1 MSTIKNFKTMCS
13 AFSGVSRFALSLA
26 LYSVLWPG
34 LVLGASPPEPLPVT
48 PPAPPDPGPRTATDR
63 SGTLQTRDGLTL
75 RLTTD
80 LGPVR
85 IVALEPGAPPVV
97 RYTAHI
103 ETDARAPLAQ
113 SLLDRYSLTAKTTP
127 FGVEIVGAS
136 PSQTGR
142 GEGNAQFYVQF
153 EVAVP
158 SGYNLEIST
167 GFGDIETQDIGG
179 TANLTT
185 EGGNIRTGR
194 IGFIG
199 FRNVAQGR
207 TVAKLATQGGHIQ
220 VQDVMGSLD
229 AFTAGGHIVAGN
241 ISGDAVLR
249 SGGGHI
255 RAGQI
260 SGRAQ
265 LETDG
270 GNITLKQAESFVSVR
285 TGGGQIDFGEVR
297 GSVRAQTGGGGIR
310 IITVS
315 GPMEVESNGGSICLT
330 RVAGAVQAATAG
342 GTIQAWINPDGSSSG
357 GKVSLAGASQLSS
370 GAGDITVFLPRNL
383 AVNIDAVVENGGLS
397 RIDADPALLLNIQ
410 PMGNR
415 SAGAVRAMGALNG
428 GGEVLK
434 LRTTV
439 GKIHLQFLDEDTGL
453 RDTLIREQRERID
466 RKHESDIFPLLQV
479 KSSEPAPQ
487 SAESGGPSE
496 KSDWLESWM
505 DKLEIALLG
514 GLREDS
520 GDFFKRLIARPN
532 PAYPELAKRAR
543 IQGVVKL
550 QVKVKTDGSI
560 EVQKILQGEPVLA
573 DAAIEAVKGW
583 RANPA
588 TINGTRVEIIS
599 TVTFDFELPH

>member
-1 MSTIKNFKTMCS
+1 MSTITNFKTT
-13 AFSGVSRFALSLA
+13 SGPCPGVPRIALSFIFTLA
-26 LYSVLWPG
+26 LLPELAYSANSLE
-34 LVLGASPPEPLPVT
+34 LHPVN
-48 PPAPPDPGPRTATDR
+48 PPASADPGARASVDR
-63 SGTLQTRDGLTL
+63 SGTLQTKDGLTL
-75 RLTTD
+75 HLTAD
-80 LGPVR
+80 VGSVR
-85 IVALEPGAPPVV
+85 IVALEPGAPPLV

-113 SLLDRYSLTAKTTP
+113 SLLDRYSLTAKATAS
-127 FGVEIVGAS
+127 GVEIMGSS

-142 GEGNAQFYVQF
+142 SGATAQFYVQF

-158 SGYNLEIST
+158 TGYSLDVNT
-167 GFGDIETQDIGG
+167 GVGDIETQDVGG
-179 TANLTT
+179 TASLITG
-185 EGGNIRTGR
+185 GGNIRTGR
-194 IGFIG
+194 IAFTG
-199 FRNVAQGR
+199 FRIAALGR
-207 TVAKLATQGGHIQ
+207 PSAKLYTEGGHIQ
-220 VQDVMGSLD
+220 VQDVSGNLD

-270 GNITLKQAESFVSVR
+270 GNITLKQAGSFVSVR

-342 GTIQAWINPDGSSSG
+342 GTIQAWINPEGNSSG
-357 GKVSLAGASQLSS
+357 GKVSLPGASQLSS
-370 GAGDITVFLPRNL
+370 GAGDIIVFLPRNL
-383 AVNIDAVVENGGLS
+383 AANIDAMVENGGLS
-397 RIDADPALLLNIQ
+397 RIEADPALLLNIQ
-410 PMGNR
+410 PLGNH
-415 SAGAVRAMGALNG
+415 SVGPVRATGALNG

-439 GKIHLQFLDEDTGL
+439 GKIRLQFLDADTGL
-453 RDTLIREQRERID
+453 RDSLIREQRERID
-466 RKHESDIFPLLQV
+466 RKHESDILPV
-479 KSSEPAPQ
+479 KASASNAKTEEPPPPG
-487 SAESGGPSE
+487 ET
-496 KSDWLESWM
+496 SDWLESWM
-505 DKLEIALLG
+505 DKLEIALMG

-520 GDFFKRLIARPN
+520 SDFFKRITAAPR
-532 PAYPELAKRAR
+532 PAYPELAKRAH
-543 IQGVVKL
+543 IQGVVIL

-573 DAAIEAVKGW
+573 DAAIDAVKRW

-588 TINGTRVEIIS
+588 LINGTRVETIS
-599 TVTFDFELPH
+599 TVTFDFELH

>member
-1 MSTIKNFKTMCS
+1 MSTITNFKPGS
-13 AFSGVSRFALSLA
+13 GAWAGISHAVLAFVFSFALL
-26 LYSVLWPG
+26 PG
-34 LVLGASPPEPLPVT
+34 LVSGANSFDPLPFN
-48 PPAPPDPGPRTATDR
+48 PPVPPDPGPRASVER

-80 LGPVR
+80 VGSVH
-85 IVALEPGAPPVV
+85 IVTLAPDAPPVV

-113 SLLDRYSLTAKTTP
+113 SLLDRYSLTAKATP
-127 FGVEIVGAS
+127 NGVEMVGAA
-136 PSQTGR
+136 PQQAGR
-142 GEGNAQFYVQF
+142 SGANAQFYLQY

-158 SGYNLEIST
+158 AGYSVEVNT
-167 GFGDIETQDIGG
+167 GIGDIETEDVGG
-179 TANLTT
+179 TASLITG
-185 EGGNIRTGR
+185 GGNIRTGR
-194 IGFIG
+194 IGFTG
-199 FRNVAQGR
+199 FRNVLDGR
-207 TVAKLATQGGHIQ
+207 LTAKLSTEGGHIQ
-220 VQDVMGSLD
+220 IQDVAGSVD
-229 AFTAGGHIVAGN
+229 AFTVGGHVVAGN
-241 ISGDAVLR
+241 ISGNAVLR

-270 GNITLKQAESFVSVR
+270 GNITLKQAGSFVSVR

-330 RVAGAVQAATAG
+330 RVAGAVRAATAG
-342 GTIQAWINPDGSSSG
+342 GTIQAWINPDSSSSG
-357 GKVSLAGASQLSS
+357 GKVSLPGASQLSS
-370 GAGDITVFLPRNL
+370 GAGDIIVFLPRNL
-383 AVNIDAVVENGGLS
+383 AANIDALVENGGLN

-410 PMGNR
+410 SLGNR
-415 SAGAVRAMGALNG
+415 GAGAVRATGMLNG

-439 GKIHLQFLDEDTGL
+439 GKIRLQFLDADTGL
-453 RDTLIREQRERID
+453 RDSLIREQRERID
-466 RKHESDIFPLLQV
+466 RKHESDILPV
-479 KSSEPAPQ
+479 KASSSDSRAEEPPTPG
-487 SAESGGPSE
+487 ET
-496 KSDWLESWM
+496 SDWLESWM

-514 GLREDS
+514 GLREDPS
-520 GDFFKRLIARPN
+520 DFFKRLTAAPH
-532 PAYPELAKRAR
+532 PAYPELAKRAH

-550 QVKVKTDGSI
+550 QVKIRADGSV

-573 DAAIEAVKGW
+573 DAAIEAVKRW

-588 TINGTRVEIIS
+588 TINGTRVETIS
-599 TVTFDFELPH
+599 TVTFDFEPK

>member
-1 MSTIKNFKTMCS
+1 MSTVTNLKT
-13 AFSGVSRFALSLA
+13 ASGRFRALSRIAFALVVSGT
-26 LYSVLWPG
+26 LWPSQG
-34 LVLGASPPEPLPVT
+34 LVANAIDPDPRDPVLPGE
-48 PPAPPDPGPRTATDR
+48 PGPRASVDR
-63 SGTLQTRDGLTL
+63 SGTLQTRDGQTL
-75 RLTTD
+75 HLTTD
-80 LGPVR
+80 VGSVR
-85 IVALEPGAPPVV
+85 IVALEPGAPPAV
-97 RYTAHI
+97 RYSVHI
-103 ETDARAPLAQ
+103 ETDARAPLAE
-113 SLLDRYSLTAKTTP
+113 SLLEHYSLTARATAT
-127 FGVEIVGAS
+127 GVEIIGAS
-136 PSQTGR
+136 PAQTGR
-142 GEGNAQFYVQF
+142 SGANAQFYVQY

-158 SGYNLEIST
+158 AGYSLDVNT
-167 GFGDIETQDIGG
+167 GVGDIETQDIGG
-179 TANLTT
+179 TASLVT

-194 IGFIG
+194 IGFNG
-199 FRNVAQGR
+199 FRNAAQGHPI
-207 TVAKLATQGGHIQ
+207 AKLSTQGGHIQ
-220 VQDVMGSLD
+220 VQEVAGNLD

-270 GNITLKQAESFVSVR
+270 GNITLKQAGSFVSVR

-342 GTIQAWINPDGSSSG
+342 GTIQAWINPDATSSG
-357 GKVSLAGASQLSS
+357 GKVSLPGASQLSS
-370 GAGDITVFLPRNL
+370 GAGDINVFLPRNL
-383 AVNIDAVVENGGLS
+383 AATIDAMVENGGLS
-397 RIDADPALLLNIQ
+397 RIEADPALFLNIQ

-415 SAGAVRAMGALNG
+415 GAGPVRATGALNG

-439 GKIHLQFLDEDTGL
+439 GKIRLQFLDADTGL
-453 RDTLIREQRERID
+453 RDSLIREQRERID
-466 RKHESDIFPLLQV
+466 RKHDSDILPV
-479 KSSEPAPQ
+479 KSSGPAPR
-487 SAESGGPSE
+487 ANENPAPRE
-496 KSDWLESWM
+496 TSDWLESWM

-520 GDFFKRLIARPN
+520 GDFFKRLIAAPH
-532 PAYPELAKRAR
+532 PAYPDLARRAR

-573 DAAIEAVKGW
+573 EAAMEAVKKW

-588 TINGTRVEIIS
+588 SINGMRVETIS
-599 TVTFDFELPH
+599 TVTFDFELH

>member
-1 MSTIKNFKTMCS
+1 M
-13 AFSGVSRFALSLA
+13 
-26 LYSVLWPG
+26 
-34 LVLGASPPEPLPVT
+34 
-48 PPAPPDPGPRTATDR
+48 DR

-75 RLTTD
+75 HLTAD
-80 LGPVR
+80 LGSVR
-85 IVALEPGAPPVV
+85 VVALEPGAPPVV

-113 SLLDRYSLTAKTTP
+113 SLLDHYSLTAKTTAS
-127 FGVEIVGAS
+127 GVEIVGAS
-136 PSQTGR
+136 PPQSGR
-142 GEGNAQFYVQF
+142 NGANAQFYVQF

-158 SGYNLEIST
+158 ASYSLDVNT
-167 GFGDIETQDIGG
+167 GVGDIETQDIAG
-179 TANLTT
+179 TASLISG
-185 EGGNIRTGR
+185 GGNIRTGR
-194 IGFIG
+194 IGFTE
-199 FRNVAQGR
+199 FRNAAQNHPN
-207 TVAKLATQGGHIQ
+207 AKLSTEGGHIQ
-220 VQDVMGSLD
+220 VQDVTGNLD

-260 SGRAQ
+260 GGRAQ

-270 GNITLKQAESFVSVR
+270 GNITLKQAGSFVSVR

-342 GTIQAWINPDGSSSG
+342 GTIQAWINPDAGSSG
-357 GKVSLAGASQLSS
+357 GKVSLPGASQLSS
-370 GAGDITVFLPRNL
+370 GAGDINVFLPRNL
-383 AVNIDAVVENGGLS
+383 AVNIDALVESGGLG
-397 RIDADPALLLNIQ
+397 RIDADPALFLNIQ
-410 PMGNR
+410 PMGNHGG
-415 SAGAVRAMGALNG
+415 SSVRATGSLNG

-439 GKIHLQFLDEDTGL
+439 GKIRLQFLDADTGL
-453 RDTLIREQRERID
+453 RDSLIREQRERID
-466 RKHESDIFPLLQV
+466 RKHESDILPV
-479 KSSEPAPQ
+479 KATAPNPKAEEPPAPG
-487 SAESGGPSE
+487 ET
-496 KSDWLESWM
+496 SDWLESWM
-505 DKLEIALLG
+505 DRLEIALMG

-520 GDFFKRLIARPN
+520 SDFFKRLLAAPH
-532 PAYPELAKRAR
+532 PAYPDIAKRAH
-543 IQGVVKL
+543 IQGVVIL

-573 DAAIEAVKGW
+573 DAAIDAVKRW

-588 TINGTRVEIIS
+588 VINGTRIETIS
-599 TVTFDFELPH
+599 TVTFDFELH

>member
-1 MSTIKNFKTMCS
+1 MSTITIFKTMKGPG
-13 AFSGVSRFALSLA
+13 AGAVRIALSLA
-26 LYSVLWPG
+26 VAVALLPG
-34 LVLGASPPEPLPVT
+34 LAANANRFEPLPVGPT
-48 PPAPPDPGPRTATDR
+48 VPPDPGPRASVDR

-75 RLTTD
+75 HLTAD
-80 LGPVR
+80 LGSVR

-97 RYTAHI
+97 RYAAHI

-113 SLLDRYSLTAKTTP
+113 GLLDRYSLTAKATAS
-127 FGVEIVGAS
+127 GVEIIGAA
-136 PSQTGR
+136 PLQNGR
-142 GEGNAQFYVQF
+142 GGANAQFYVQF
-153 EVAVP
+153 EMAVP
-158 SGYNLEIST
+158 AGYNLEVNT
-167 GFGDIETQDIGG
+167 GVGDIETQDIGG
-179 TANLTT
+179 TASLIT

-199 FRNVAQGR
+199 FRNVAQGHSS
-207 TVAKLATQGGHIQ
+207 AKLSTQGGHIQ
-220 VQDVMGSLD
+220 VQDVAGNLD

-260 SGRAQ
+260 NGRAQ

-270 GNITLKQAESFVSVR
+270 GNITLKQAGSFVSVR

-342 GTIQAWINPDGSSSG
+342 GTIQAWINPDAGASG
-357 GKVSLAGASQLSS
+357 GKVSLPGASQLSS
-370 GAGDITVFLPRNL
+370 GAGDINVFLPRNL
-383 AVNIDAVVENGGLS
+383 AANIDALVENGGLS

-410 PMGNR
+410 PVGNR
-415 SAGAVRAMGALNG
+415 NVGSVHATGVLNG

-439 GKIHLQFLDEDTGL
+439 GKIRLQFLDADTGL
-453 RDTLIREQRERID
+453 RDSLIREQRERID
-466 RKHESDIFPLLQV
+466 RKHESDILPV
-479 KSSEPAPQ
+479 KASSPNPKAEEPPAPG
-487 SAESGGPSE
+487 ET
-496 KSDWLESWM
+496 SDWLESWM
-505 DKLEIALLG
+505 DKLEIALMG

-520 GDFFKRLIARPN
+520 SEFFKRITAAPRPV
-532 PAYPELAKRAR
+532 YPELAKRAH

-573 DAAIEAVKGW
+573 DAAIEAVKRW

-588 TINGTRVEIIS
+588 TINGTRVETIS
-599 TVTFDFELPH
+599 TVTFDFVPN

>member
-1 MSTIKNFKTMCS
+1 MSTITNSKPKYVALAGIPRAALPLVF
-13 AFSGVSRFALSLA
+13 AFALL
-26 LYSVLWPG
+26 PG
-34 LVLGASPPEPLPVT
+34 LACGESSFEPFPTNPPV
-48 PPAPPDPGPRTATDR
+48 PADPGPRVSVER
-63 SGTLQTRDGLTL
+63 SGTLQTRDGMTLHLTA
-75 RLTTD
+75 D
-80 LGPVR
+80 LGSVR
-85 IVALEPGAPPVV
+85 IVTLDPGAAPVV
-97 RYTAHI
+97 RYTVHI

-113 SLLDRYSLTAKTTP
+113 SLLDRYSLTARAVSS
-127 FGVEIVGAS
+127 GVELIGAS

-142 GEGNAQFYVQF
+142 SGANPQFYVEF

-158 SGYNLEIST
+158 AGYSLDVNT
-167 GFGDIETQDIGG
+167 GVGDIETEDIGG
-179 TANLTT
+179 TASLITQ
-185 EGGNIRTGR
+185 GGNIRTGR
-194 IGFIG
+194 IGFGG
-199 FRNVAQGR
+199 FRNASQGR
-207 TVAKLATQGGHIQ
+207 SSAKLSTEGGHIQ
-220 VQDVMGSLD
+220 VQDVAGNLD

-270 GNITLKQAESFVSVR
+270 GNITLKQAGSFVSVR

-342 GTIQAWINPDGSSSG
+342 GTIQAWINPDSSSSG
-357 GKVSLAGASQLSS
+357 GKVSLPGASQLSS
-370 GAGDITVFLPRNL
+370 GAGDIIVFLPRNL
-383 AVNIDAVVENGGLS
+383 AANIDALVENGGLS

-410 PMGNR
+410 PLGNR
-415 SAGAVRAMGALNG
+415 GAGSVRATGMLNG

-439 GKIHLQFLDEDTGL
+439 GKIRLQFLDADTGL
-453 RDTLIREQRERID
+453 RDSLIREQRERID
-466 RKHESDIFPLLQV
+466 RKHESDILPV
-479 KSSEPAPQ
+479 KASATNPKTEEPAAPG
-487 SAESGGPSE
+487 ET
-496 KSDWLESWM
+496 SDWLESWM
-505 DKLEIALLG
+505 DKLEIALMG

-520 GDFFKRLIARPN
+520 TDFFKRLIAAPH
-532 PAYPELAKRAR
+532 PAYPELAKRAH
-543 IQGVVKL
+543 IQGVVIL
-550 QVKVKTDGSI
+550 QVKLKTDGSV
-560 EVQKILQGEPVLA
+560 EVQRILQGEPVLA
-573 DAAIEAVKGW
+573 DAAVDAVKRW

-599 TVTFDFELPH
+599 TVTFDFEPR

>member
-1 MSTIKNFKTMCS
+1 MRAITNFKTM
-13 AFSGVSRFALSLA
+13 SGASTSVSRIALSFFFSVAFLPLLA
-26 LYSVLWPG
+26 YSANPIEPVPVNPPMPG
-34 LVLGASPPEPLPVT
+34 
-48 PPAPPDPGPRTATDR
+48 DPGPRAAADR

-75 RLTTD
+75 HLTAD
-80 LGPVR
+80 LGSVR

-103 ETDARAPLAQ
+103 ETDVRAPLAQ
-113 SLLDRYSLTAKTTP
+113 SLLDRYSLTAKTTAY
-127 FGVEIVGAS
+127 GVEIVGAS
-136 PSQTGR
+136 PSQAGR
-142 GEGNAQFYVQF
+142 SGANAQFYVQF

-158 SGYNLEIST
+158 ASYSLDVNT
-167 GFGDIETQDIGG
+167 GVGDIETQDIGG
-179 TANLTT
+179 TASLIT

-194 IGFIG
+194 IGLIG
-199 FRNVAQGR
+199 FRNAAQGHPI
-207 TVAKLATQGGHIQ
+207 AKLSTQGGHIQ
-220 VQDVMGSLD
+220 VQDITGNLD

-241 ISGDAVLR
+241 IFGDAVLR

-270 GNITLKQAESFVSVR
+270 GNITLKQAGSFVSVR

-342 GTIQAWINPDGSSSG
+342 GTIQAWINPDGNSSG
-357 GKVSLAGASQLSS
+357 GKVSLPGASQLSS
-370 GAGDITVFLPRNL
+370 GAGDIIVFLPRNL
-383 AVNIDAVVENGGLS
+383 AANIDAMVENGGLS
-397 RIDADPALLLNIQ
+397 RIDADPALFLSIQ

-415 SAGAVRAMGALNG
+415 NAGPVRATGALNG

-439 GKIHLQFLDEDTGL
+439 GKIRLQFLDADTGL
-453 RDTLIREQRERID
+453 RDSLIREQRERID
-466 RKHESDIFPLLQV
+466 RKHESDILPV
-479 KSSEPAPQ
+479 KASAPNPKAVEPPAPG
-487 SAESGGPSE
+487 ET
-496 KSDWLESWM
+496 SDWLESWM

-520 GDFFKRLIARPN
+520 SDFFKRLTAAPH
-532 PAYPELAKRAR
+532 PAYPELAKRAH

-573 DAAIEAVKGW
+573 DAAIEAVKRW

-588 TINGTRVEIIS
+588 TINGTRVETIS
-599 TVTFDFELPH
+599 TVTFDFEPN

>member
-1 MSTIKNFKTMCS
+1 
-13 AFSGVSRFALSLA
+13 
-26 LYSVLWPG
+26 
-34 LVLGASPPEPLPVT
+34 
-48 PPAPPDPGPRTATDR
+48 
-63 SGTLQTRDGLTL
+63 
-75 RLTTD
+75 
-80 LGPVR
+80 VR
-85 IVALEPGAPPVV
+85 IVTLEPGVPPVV

-113 SLLDRYSLTAKTTP
+113 NLLDRYSLTAKATAS
-127 FGVEIVGAS
+127 GVEIIGAS
-136 PSQTGR
+136 PSQAGR
-142 GEGNAQFYVQF
+142 SGANAQFYVQF

-158 SGYNLEIST
+158 AGYSLDVNT
-167 GFGDIETQDIGG
+167 GVGDVETQDVGG
-179 TANLTT
+179 TASLITG
-185 EGGNIRTGR
+185 GGNIRTGR
-194 IGFIG
+194 IAFAG
-199 FRNVAQGR
+199 FRNAALGR
-207 TVAKLATQGGHIQ
+207 PSAKLYTEGGHIQ
-220 VQDVMGSLD
+220 VQDVSGNLD

-270 GNITLKQAESFVSVR
+270 GNITLKQAGSFVSVR

-342 GTIQAWINPDGSSSG
+342 GTIQAWINPEGNSSG
-357 GKVSLAGASQLSS
+357 GKVSLPGASQLSS
-370 GAGDITVFLPRNL
+370 GAGDIIVFLPRNL
-383 AVNIDAVVENGGLS
+383 AANIDAMVENGGLS
-397 RIDADPALLLNIQ
+397 RIEADPALLLNIQ
-410 PMGNR
+410 PLGNR
-415 SAGAVRAMGALNG
+415 SAGPVRATGALNG

-439 GKIHLQFLDEDTGL
+439 GKIRLQFLDADTGL
-453 RDTLIREQRERID
+453 RDSLIREQRERID
-466 RKHESDIFPLLQV
+466 RKHESDILPV
-479 KSSEPAPQ
+479 KASAPNPKAEEPPAPG
-487 SAESGGPSE
+487 ET
-496 KSDWLESWM
+496 SDWLESWM
-505 DKLEIALLG
+505 DRLEIALMG

-520 GDFFKRLIARPN
+520 SDFFKRITAAPR
-532 PAYPELAKRAR
+532 PAYPELAKRAH
-543 IQGVVKL
+543 IQGVVIL

-573 DAAIEAVKGW
+573 DAAIDAVKRW

-588 TINGTRVEIIS
+588 LINGTRVETIS
-599 TVTFDFELPH
+599 TVTFDFELH

>member
-1 MSTIKNFKTMCS
+1 MNPIAIFKFS
-13 AFSGVSRFALSLA
+13 REAFKGTSRAALA
-26 LYSVLWPG
+26 PVFFTVFFVG
-34 LVLGASPPEPLPVT
+34 LVLSASAHEPAEINPPVPS
-48 PPAPPDPGPRTATDR
+48 DPSPRTAIDR
-63 SGTLQTRDGLTL
+63 SGVFQTKDGLTL
-75 RLTTD
+75 HLTTD
-80 LGPVR
+80 LGSVR

-97 RYTAHI
+97 RYTVHI

-113 SLLDRYSLTAKTTP
+113 SLLDRYALTAKTTYS
-127 FGVEIVGAS
+127 GVEINGTSPTQAGRTGA
-136 PSQTGR
+136 
-142 GEGNAQFYVQF
+142 NAQFYVHY

-158 SGYNLEIST
+158 AGYSLDINT
-167 GFGDIETQDIGG
+167 GVGDIETQDIGG
-179 TANLTT
+179 IASLITQ
-185 EGGNIRTGR
+185 GGNIRTGR

-199 FRNVAQGR
+199 MRNVSQKPTTAR
-207 TVAKLATQGGHIQ
+207 LSTEGGHIQ
-220 VQDVMGSLD
+220 VQDVVGNLD

-260 SGRAQ
+260 GGRAQ

-270 GNITLKQAESFVSVR
+270 GNITLKQAGSFVSVR

-342 GTIQAWINPDGSSSG
+342 GNIQAWINPDAASSA
-357 GKVSLAGASQLSS
+357 GKVSLPGASQLSS
-370 GAGDITVFLPRNL
+370 GAGDIVVFLPRNL
-383 AVNIDAVVENGGLS
+383 AANIDALVENGGVN

-410 PMGNR
+410 QIGNR
-415 SAGAVRAMGALNG
+415 ISGPVRATGVLNG
-428 GGEVLK
+428 GGQVLK

-439 GKIHLQFLDEDTGL
+439 GKIRLQFLDADTGL
-453 RDTLIREQRERID
+453 RDSLIREQRERIN
-466 RKHESDIFPLLQV
+466 RWHESDFLPV
-479 KSSEPAPQ
+479 KSVEPGPG
-487 SAESGGPSE
+487 AEEPLSFEE

-520 GDFFKRLIARPN
+520 DDFFKRLIASPH
-532 PAYPELAKRAR
+532 PIYPELARRAR
-543 IQGVVKL
+543 IQGIVKL
-550 QVKVKTDGSI
+550 QVKVKTDGGI
-560 EVQKILQGEPVLA
+560 EVQKVLQGEPVLA
-573 DAAIEAVKGW
+573 DAAMDAVKKW
-583 RANPA
+583 RAKPA
-588 TINGTRVEIIS
+588 SINGTRVETIS
-599 TVTFDFELPH
+599 TVTFDFELH

>member
-1 MSTIKNFKTMCS
+1 
-13 AFSGVSRFALSLA
+13 
-26 LYSVLWPG
+26 
-34 LVLGASPPEPLPVT
+34 
-48 PPAPPDPGPRTATDR
+48 
-63 SGTLQTRDGLTL
+63 
-75 RLTTD
+75 
-80 LGPVR
+80 VR
-85 IVALEPGAPPVV
+85 IVTLEPGAPQVV

-113 SLLDRYSLTAKTTP
+113 SLLDRYSLTARATAS
-127 FGVEIVGAS
+127 GVEIIGAS
-136 PSQTGR
+136 PSQTARSGAT
-142 GEGNAQFYVQF
+142 AQFYVQF

-158 SGYNLEIST
+158 VGFSLDVNT
-167 GFGDIETQDIGG
+167 GVGDIETQDVGG
-179 TANLTT
+179 MASLITG
-185 EGGNIRTGR
+185 GGNIRTGR
-194 IGFIG
+194 IGFTG
-199 FRNVAQGR
+199 FRNVAQGHPSVKFY
-207 TVAKLATQGGHIQ
+207 TEGGHIQ
-220 VQDVMGSLD
+220 VQDVAGNLD

-270 GNITLKQAESFVSVR
+270 GNITLKQAGSFVSVR

-342 GTIQAWINPDGSSSG
+342 GTIQAWINPEGNSSG
-357 GKVSLAGASQLSS
+357 GKVSLPGASQLSS
-370 GAGDITVFLPRNL
+370 GAGDIIVFLPRNL
-383 AVNIDAVVENGGLS
+383 AANIDAMVENGGLS

-410 PMGNR
+410 PLGSR
-415 SAGAVRAMGALNG
+415 TAGSVRATGALNG

-439 GKIHLQFLDEDTGL
+439 GKIRLQFLDADTGL
-453 RDTLIREQRERID
+453 RDSLIREQRERIE
-466 RKHESDIFPLLQV
+466 RKHEPDILPV
-479 KSSEPAPQ
+479 KASAPNPKTEEPPAPG
-487 SAESGGPSE
+487 ET
-496 KSDWLESWM
+496 SDWLESWM
-505 DKLEIALLG
+505 DKLEIALMG

-520 GDFFKRLIARPN
+520 SDFFKRLIASPR
-532 PAYPELAKRAR
+532 PAYPELAKRAH
-543 IQGVVKL
+543 IQGIVIL

-573 DAAIEAVKGW
+573 DAAIDAVKRW

-588 TINGTRVEIIS
+588 LINGTRVETIS
-599 TVTFDFELPH
+599 TVTFDFELH